1 MVTVKGRND
10 LLNKIPPKVILTIAT
25 TLKSV
30 GDTSIANIDSQVVTI
45 GQL

>member
-1 MVTVKGRND
+1 M
-10 LLNKIPPKVILTIAT
+10 PPKIILTTVT

-30 GDTSIANIDSQVVTI
+30 GDTSIANTDLQVVTI

>member
-1 MVTVKGRND
+1 MVPKTV
-10 LLNKIPPKVILTIAT
+10 LMTAT

-30 GDTSIANIDSQVVTI
+30 SDISIANIDLQIVTM